1 MVITVN
7 VASLGLISL
16 IVLAVITFN
25 KINAKLQDKIM
36 YEVSDENGGMTIND
50 TDHNSKNCKLLPVE

>member
-50 TDHNSKNCKLLPVE
+50 TDNNSKNCKLLPVE